1 MTGWE
6 LPTDLTVGGQ
16 SWAIHGDF
24 RDVLDVIG
32 WLDGAEGENLL
43 PEERW
48 YVALALFY
56 RDFPQMPE
64 ACRPEAA
71 QKLAEFLAGGRTDSG
86 PAGPRLLDWQ
96 QDAPMIVA
104 GVNRAA
110 GCEVRALPFLHWWS
124 FLAWFSAIGEGP
136 LATVVA
142 IRDKL
147 RRGKKLE
154 AWEMSYYRAHRA
166 EIDLRPAR
174 NEAEQAEH
182 DRLLALL
189 AK

>member
-1 MTGWE
+1 MTGWD
-6 LPTDLTVGGQ
+6 LPTALMVGGKP
-16 SWAIHGDF
+16 WVIHADF

-32 WLDGAEGENLL
+32 WLDGAEGETLL

-48 YVALALFY
+48 YVAMALFY
-56 RDFPQMPE
+56 RDFPRLPE
-64 ACRPEAA
+64 DCRPEAA
-71 QKLAEFLAGGRTDSG
+71 QKLAEFIAGGRTEPG

-174 NEAEQAEH
+174 TEAEQAEH

>member
-1 MTGWE
+1 MTGWD
-6 LPTDLTVGGQ
+6 LPTALTVGGQ

-56 RDFPQMPE
+56 RDFPQMSE
-64 ACRPEAA
+64 ECRPEAA
-71 QKLAEFLAGGRTDSG
+71 QKLAEFIAGGRTDSG

-174 NEAEQAEH
+174 SEAEQAEH

>member
-1 MTGWE
+1 MTGWD
-6 LPTDLTVGGQ
+6 LPTALTVGGQ

-56 RDFPQMPE
+56 RDFPQMPQD
-64 ACRPEAA
+64 CCPEAA
-71 QKLAEFLAGGRTDSG
+71 QKLAEFIAGGRTDSG

-174 NEAEQAEH
+174 SEAEQAEH

>member
-1 MTGWE
+1 MNGWN
-6 LPTDLTVGGQ
+6 LPRSVQVDGRDWSVN
-16 SWAIHGDF
+16 ADF

-32 WLDGAEGENLL
+32 WLDGAEGEDLL

-56 RDFPQMPE
+56 REFDAMPE
-64 ACRPEAA
+64 SSRPEAA
-71 QKLAEFLAGGRTDSG
+71 EKLAEFIAGGRAETAK
-86 PAGPRLLDWQ
+86 PGPRLLDWQ
-96 QDAPMIVA
+96 QDAPLIAA

-110 GCEVRALPFLHWWS
+110 GCEVRALPFVHWWS
-124 FLAWFSAIGEGP
+124 FLGWFSAIGEGP

-154 AWEMSYYRAHRA
+154 AWELSYYRAHRDQV
-166 EIDLRPAR
+166 DLRPAR
-174 NEAEQAEH
+174 SAAEQAEH
-182 DRLLALL
+182 DHLLALL
-189 AK
+189 GK

>member
-1 MTGWE
+1 MNGWN
-6 LPTDLTVGGQ
+6 LPRSVQVDGRD
-16 SWAIHGDF
+16 WAVNADF

-32 WLDGAEGENLL
+32 WLDGAEGEDLL

-56 RDFPQMPE
+56 REFDAMPE
-64 ACRPEAA
+64 SSRPEAA
-71 QKLAEFLAGGRTDSG
+71 KKLAEFIAGGRAETAK
-86 PAGPRLLDWQ
+86 PGPRLLDWR
-96 QDAPMIVA
+96 QDAPLIAA

-110 GCEVRALPFLHWWS
+110 GCEVRALPFVHWWS
-124 FLAWFSAIGEGP
+124 FLGWFSAIGEGP

-154 AWEMSYYRAHRA
+154 AWELSYYRAHRDQV
-166 EIDLRPAR
+166 DLRPAR
-174 NEAEQAEH
+174 SAAEQAEH

-189 AK
+189 GK

>member
-1 MTGWE
+1 MTGWD
-6 LPTDLTVGGQ
+6 LPRSVRVGEQ
-16 SWAIHGDF
+16 DWAVHADF

-32 WLDGAEGENLL
+32 WLDGAQGETLL

-64 ACRPEAA
+64 TCRPEAA
-71 QKLAEFLAGGRTDSG
+71 QKLAEFIAGGRAESG

-96 QDAPMIVA
+96 RDAPLIAA

-110 GCEVRALPFLHWWS
+110 GCEVRALPFVHWWS
-124 FLAWFSAIGEGP
+124 FLGWFSAIGEGP

-154 AWEMSYYRAHRA
+154 PWELSYYRAHRDQV
-166 EIDLRPAR
+166 DLRPAR
-174 NEAEQAEH
+174 SAAEQAEH
-182 DRLLALL
+182 DRLLALVGG
-189 AK
+189 

>member
-1 MTGWE
+1 MTGWD
-6 LPTDLTVGGQ
+6 LPQALTVGGR

-32 WLDGAEGENLL
+32 WLDGAQGETLL
-43 PEERW
+43 PRERW
-48 YVALALFY
+48 YVAMALFY
-56 RDFPQMPE
+56 RDFPRME
-64 ACRPEAA
+64 ATLYPEAA
-71 QKLAEFLAGGRTDSG
+71 RRLAEFIAGGRADTAT
-86 PAGPRLLDWQ
+86 PGPRLLDWQ
-96 QDAPMIVA
+96 RDAPMIVA

-154 AWEMSYYRAHRA
+154 PWELSYYRAHRA

-174 NEAEQAEH
+174 SEAEQAEH
-182 DRLLALL
+182 DRLLARL

>member
-1 MTGWE
+1 MTGWD
-6 LPTDLTVGGQ
+6 LPTALTVGGKP
-16 SWAIHGDF
+16 WAIHADF

-48 YVALALFY
+48 YVAMALFY
-56 RDFPQMPE
+56 RDFPRLPE
-64 ACRPEAA
+64 DCRPEAA
-71 QKLAEFLAGGRTDSG
+71 QKLAEFIAGGRTEPG

-147 RRGKKLE
+147 RRGKNLE

-174 NEAEQAEH
+174 SEAEQAEH

>member
-1 MTGWE
+1 MTGWD
-6 LPTDLTVGGQ
+6 LPTRLTVGGK
-16 SWAIHGDF
+16 AYEVNADF
-24 RDVLDVIG
+24 RDMLDIIG
-32 WLDGAEGENLL
+32 WLEGAEGEDLL

-48 YVALALFY
+48 YIAMALFY
-56 RDFPQMPE
+56 RDFAAMPLTDH
-64 ACRPEAA
+64 PAA
-71 QKLAEFLAGGRTDSG
+71 ARALADFLAGGREPDAA
-86 PAGPRLLDWQ
+86 PGPRLLDWQ

-124 FLAWFSAIGEGP
+124 FLAWFSAIGDGP

-154 AWEMSYYRAHRA
+154 AWEMSYYRAHRSKV
-166 EIDLRPAR
+166 DLRPAR
-174 NEAEQAEH
+174 SKAEQEEH

>member
-6 LPTDLTVGGQ
+6 LPTALTVGGQ

-64 ACRPEAA
+64 ECRPEAA
-71 QKLAEFLAGGRTDSG
+71 QKLAEFIAGGRTDSG

-174 NEAEQAEH
+174 SEAEQAEH

>member
-1 MTGWE
+1 MTGWD
-6 LPTDLTVGGQ
+6 LPAALPVGEQ

-24 RDVLDVIG
+24 RDVLEVIG
-32 WLDGAEGENLL
+32 WLDGDQGETLL

-48 YVALALFY
+48 YVAMTLFY
-56 RDFPQMPE
+56 RDFPRMPP
-64 ACRPEAA
+64 ALYPEAA
-71 QKLAEFLAGGRTDSG
+71 RRLAEFIAGGRPDMA
-86 PAGPRLLDWQ
+86 PPGPRLLDWQ
-96 QDAPMIVA
+96 RDAPMIVA

-110 GCEVRALPFLHWWS
+110 GCEVRSLPFLHWWS

-136 LATVVA
+136 LATVVS

-154 AWEMSYYRAHRA
+154 AWELSYYRAHRS

-174 NEAEQAEH
+174 SQAEQAEH
-182 DRLLALL
+182 DRLLAMLT
-189 AK
+189 K

>member
-1 MTGWE
+1 MNGWD
-6 LPTDLTVGGQ
+6 LPEALTVCGRTYRVH
-16 SWAIHGDF
+16 ADF

-32 WLDGAEGENLL
+32 WLEGAEGEELL

-48 YVALALFY
+48 YIAMALFY
-56 RDFPQMPE
+56 EEFPSMPE
-64 ACRPEAA
+64 GCHPEAA
-71 QKLAEFLAGGRTDSG
+71 RALADFLAGGRAESTE
-86 PAGPRLLDWQ
+86 PGPRLLDWQ
-96 QDAPMIVA
+96 KDAPMIVA

-124 FLAWFSAIGEGP
+124 FLAWFSAIGDGP

-154 AWEMSYYRAHRA
+154 AWELSYYRTHRR
-166 EIDLRPAR
+166 EVDLRPAR
-174 NEAEQAEH
+174 TREEQDEH

-189 AK
+189 PK

>member
-1 MTGWE
+1 MNGWN
-6 LPTDLTVGGQ
+6 LPRSVQVDGRD
-16 SWAIHGDF
+16 WAVNADF

-32 WLDGAEGENLL
+32 WLDGAEGEDLL

-48 YVALALFY
+48 YVALALFS
-56 RDFPQMPE
+56 REFDAMPE
-64 ACRPEAA
+64 
-71 QKLAEFLAGGRTDSG
+71 
-86 PAGPRLLDWQ
+86 WQ
-96 QDAPMIVA
+96 QDAPLIAA

-110 GCEVRALPFLHWWS
+110 GCEVRALPFVHWWS
-124 FLAWFSAIGEGP
+124 FLGWFSAIGEGP

-154 AWEMSYYRAHRA
+154 AWELSYYRAHRDQV
-166 EIDLRPAR
+166 DLRPAR
-174 NEAEQAEH
+174 SAAEQAEH

-189 AK
+189 GK